1 MAAKTWTIPVDS
13 EGRMSFP
20 EELLK
25 VMGWEEGTVLKWD
38 YTTEGTI
45 KLKMADD
52 SDLNTASP
60 E

>member
-45 KLKMADD
+45 KLKTADD
-52 SDLNTASP
+52 SDLDTTSP

>member
-20 EELLK
+20 EELMK
-25 VMGWEEGTVLKWD
+25 VMGWEAGTVLKWD
-38 YTTEGTI
+38 YTPEGTI
-45 KLKMADD
+45 KLKIAGD
-52 SDLNTASP
+52 SDLNTTSP